1 MESPKGL
8 AMEGS
13 SNVKKE
19 KKKKRETHCQNTD
32 KKFVTDMFP
41 FFNFFLGADYS
52 AEIYFVALELFVYL
66 IFGPFK
72 FECWP
77 IYFQLLSLFA
87 MLQCPFVH

>member
-1 MESPKGL
+1 MLFRSVLRMLKR
-8 AMEGS
+8 
-13 SNVKKE
+13 
-19 KKKKRETHCQNTD
+19 KKKKKETHCQNTD

-72 FECWP
+72 FEC
-77 IYFQLLSLFA
+77 
-87 MLQCPFVH
+87 

>member
-19 KKKKRETHCQNTD
+19 KEKKKETHCQNTD

-72 FECWP
+72 FEC
-77 IYFQLLSLFA
+77 
-87 MLQCPFVH
+87 